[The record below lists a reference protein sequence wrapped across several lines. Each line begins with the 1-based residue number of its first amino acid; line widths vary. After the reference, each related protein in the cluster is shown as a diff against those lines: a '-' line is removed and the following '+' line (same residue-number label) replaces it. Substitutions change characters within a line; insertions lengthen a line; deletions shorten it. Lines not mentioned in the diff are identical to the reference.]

1 MESRTTRK
9 IMVIKR
15 LTRRMTNS
23 MMKIQTTKIT
33 TLGTEGVQILPIV
46 IINQEMMTNTE
57 VEEGVLPEGT
67 MRGCSRMRTL
77 KKTKTLSLLI
87 STLSSQTSR

>member
-1 MESRTTRK
+1 
-9 IMVIKR
+9 MVMKR

-23 MMKIQTTKIT
+23 MMKIQITKIT
-33 TLGTEGVQILPIV
+33 TRGTEGAQILSIV
-46 IINQEMMTNTE
+46 INLEMMSNTE

-77 KKTKTLSLLI
+77 SKMKTLSLRI

>member
-1 MESRTTRK
+1 M
-9 IMVIKR
+9 KR
-15 LTRRMTNS
+15 LTKRMRNS

-33 TLGTEGVQILPIV
+33 MRGTEGAQILPIV
-46 IINQEMMTNTE
+46 INLEMMSNTE
-57 VEEGVLPEGT
+57 VEEGALPEGT

-77 KKTKTLSLLI
+77 SKTKTLSLRI

>member
-1 MESRTTRK
+1 M
-9 IMVIKR
+9 KR

-23 MMKIQTTKIT
+23 MMKIQIIKIT

-46 IINQEMMTNTE
+46 IINQEMMTNAE

-77 KKTKTLSLLI
+77 STTKTLSLRI